1 MEGSVDAQKQALL
14 QAIAQQGTIGAQAHQ
29 AQSQGQSAAFND
41 ALAANAASTQMSGPG
56 VPSSVL
62 AQINAQSGA
71 LHDTYRTDTNLAN
84 TAFGNAIGG
93 ISTANAAYSDQAR
106 AALPALREQ
115 TSGIIAQIQA
125 EQQAER
131 EAREDARKQREWEA
145 MQREM
150 DRQFAEEERNF
161 QREQWEYEK
170 SLMEQELENRGGLSE
185 QEAEEFEANIE
196 ERRANIFGEVAQR
209 GDGPAA
215 AFQEITDTQPTFEGA
230 MTVARRLVGD
240 AVVVGDI
247 PPNDREKE
255 LKELVRQLYAFYNPL
270 APTPSMENLPTVLK
284 ESGIDFGSVIADP
297 DRSRGYGD
305 DRAPFTSGSADAGD
319 RSGGG
324 RKNWSDMDDI
334 LAEFSV
340 RRSGRRRYGSADAGD
355 RDEPS
360 GYRSKKWH
368 QRKRRPGS
376 YLSGSDP
383 DNTWYMRE
391 PSRGDLIARLLASR
405 GIGGAQMRP
414 SDN

>member
-1 MEGSVDAQKQALL
+1 VASILPGMEGSVDAQKQALL

-196 ERRANIFGEVAQR
+196 ERRAGLYGEAAQTS
-209 GDGPAA
+209 DDLAI
-215 AFQEITDTQPTFEGA
+215 AFEDITSSQTTLEGA
-230 MTVARRLVGD
+230 FAMARRKVNER
-240 AVVVGDI
+240 V
-247 PPNDREKE
+247 NDRVDSPSERDDNLRE
-255 LKELVRQLYAFYNPL
+255 LARLLYTFYNPL
-270 APTPSMENLPTVLK
+270 SPTPSYEALPSALE
-284 ESGIDFGSVIADP
+284 ESGIDPSSFLASP
-297 DRSRGYGD
+297 ERSRKFRD
-305 DRAPFTSGSADAGD
+305 DTSG
-319 RSGGG
+319 
-324 RKNWSDMDDI
+324 
-334 LAEFSV
+334 F
-340 RRSGRRRYGSADAGD
+340 RYGSADASERTGSRNSD
-355 RDEPS
+355 RNPLVEDVMED
-360 GYRSKKWH
+360 WFD
-368 QRKRRPGS
+368 RKRRGERKS
-376 YLSGSDP
+376 K
-383 DNTWYMRE
+383 
-391 PSRGDLIARLLASR
+391 RGNKSN
-405 GIGGAQMRP
+405 GWEGAWR
-414 SDN
+414 SLVDFGR